1 MSIKIERIYG
11 ENIMVYAGIKHDYSN
26 RIFWFKVPKSLSDRI
41 AVQGKVICETKYG
54 FQPGDVV
61 ELISCK
67 ERSEIKRSTGI
78 TPSKSV
84 VGVNTS
90 IDIDKVIIPSAFS
103 NTVPSPEKIANRE
116 AEYKLFGKFLTKI
129 EFSRGGYLIDGYT
142 AYLAA
147 KKLGVKELDG
157 FMMLYTRKKGNNE
170 QEKEG

>member
-1 MSIKIERIYG
+1 MLISIERMYG
-11 ENIMVYAGIKHDYSN
+11 ENIMVYAGIKHDYSG
-26 RIFWFKVPKSLSDRI
+26 RVFWFKVPKSLSGRI
-41 AVQGKVICETKYG
+41 AVQGRVICKTKYG

-67 ERSEIKRSTGI
+67 GQSEIKQITGI
-78 TPSKSV
+78 TPSRSV
-84 VGVNTS
+84 VGVKTS
-90 IDIDKVIIPSAFS
+90 IKTDKVKITSAFL

-116 AEYKLFGKFLTKI
+116 AEYKLFGKFLTKV
-129 EFSRGGYLIDGYT
+129 EFSRSGYLIDGYT

-157 FMMLYTRKKGNNE
+157 FMMLGTRKKGNDE